1 MADTYDEK
9 KYYGDT
15 DGDARISEAIEF
27 LRQAA
32 EADTTNRAEAL
43 DDVRFAAGD
52 QWPVEIQNS
61 RNLEARPCL
70 TINKVDAYV
79 RQICNQQRQQRPRI
93 KCQGMNNETD
103 AKMAQMITGI
113 CRHVEVNSNAD
124 HAYDTAFD
132 FAVRMGWGYWRVTTD
147 YVRPDSF
154 DQEIYIKPIDNPF
167 TVYFDPNSVAP
178 DGSDAEKCLITV
190 VMAKEN
196 FRKMYPDADDGGSF
210 SARGTGDSN
219 SEWVTK
225 HDIRIAEY
233 FYTRIESTYL
243 VLLSDGTSAYEDELP
258 NKETMDLAGIYE
270 VSRRKT
276 FRKAI
281 KWCKVTAM
289 EVLEE
294 GTWAG
299 KYIPVVPTYGQQCVV
314 DNKRKRFGLVRM
326 AKDPQRMYN
335 FWQTSMTESVALAP
349 KAKWIMAEGQDENHE
364 QEWASANNTSYAYL
378 RYKQTDINGQPA
390 PPPIRQAPEQPPA
403 GIMVAAQSITQDL
416 QAVVGIFDPSQLPQ
430 GMISGKALNG
440 QQMQTDMTN
449 FHYYDNL
456 TRSIAHT
463 GRIILDL
470 IPKIYSAERVMRII
484 GDDGKPELVT
494 VNQRTGQQDENG
506 IEKILNDVTIGE
518 YDVVMET
525 GPGYNTKRQEAVD
538 SMMTLLA
545 ADPNL
550 MAQAGDLIFRNMDF
564 PGADV
569 IADRL
574 AAVNPMAQID
584 EKSPIPPQVQMQLAN
599 NQQQM
604 QAMQQQIQSMAM
616 MIKNRQDVEQVRQTG
631 EDRRAVLEA
640 EVKMRDQNTRSL
652 TSQNKTEID
661 ALMKLILGHMDT
673 ARLEAEIASRN
684 QDQYGVMTQAT
695 QAIEDNMAVMMP
707 PPPQQM
713 PQGQP
718 QQGQPPQQ
726 MM

>member
-1 MADTYDEK
+1 MASYYEEDT
-9 KYYGDT
+9 YYGDA
-15 DGDARISEAIEF
+15 DGDPRISEAIEF

-32 EADTTNRAEAL
+32 EADKTNRAEAL
-43 DDVRFAAGD
+43 DDVKFAAGD

-70 TINKVDAYV
+70 TINKLDAYC
-79 RQICNQQRQQRPRI
+79 RQITNQQRQQRPRI

-103 AKMAQMITGI
+103 AKMAEIITGI

-132 FAVRMGWGYWRVTTD
+132 FAVRMGWGYWRITTD

-219 SEWVTK
+219 SEWITK

-233 FYTRIESTYL
+233 FYTRIESTHL

-258 NKETMDLAGIYE
+258 DQEVMDAAGIYE

-276 FRKAI
+276 FRKSI
-281 KWCKVTAM
+281 KWCKLTAM
-289 EVLEE
+289 QVLEE

-314 DNKRKRFGLVRM
+314 DNKRKKFGLVRM

-349 KAKWIMAEGQDENHE
+349 RAKWIMAEGQDEGHE
-364 QEWASANNTSYAYL
+364 SEWANANNTSYAYL
-378 RYKQTDINGQPA
+378 RYKQTDTTGQPA
-390 PPPIRQAPEQPPA
+390 PPPIRQNPEQPPA
-403 GIMVAAQSITQDL
+403 AIMAAAQSITQDL

-430 GMISGKALNG
+430 GNISGKALNG
-440 QQMQTDMTN
+440 QMSQIDMTN

-470 IPKIYSAERVMRII
+470 IPKIYSGERVMRII
-484 GDDGKPELVT
+484 GDDGKPELT
-494 VNQRTGQQDENG
+494 TINQKAVNANG
-506 IEKILNDVTIGE
+506 VETILNDVTVGE
-518 YDVVMET
+518 YDVVMDT

-545 ADPNL
+545 ADPAL
-550 MAQAGDLIFRNMDF
+550 MQQAGDLIFRNMDF
-564 PGADV
+564 PGAET

-574 AAVNPMAQID
+574 AAVNPLAQID
-584 EKSPIPPQVQMQLAN
+584 EKSPIPPQVQMQLAAS
-599 NQQQM
+599 QQQM
-604 QAMQQQIQSMAM
+604 QAMAQQIQQLQM
-616 MIKNRQDVEQVRQTG
+616 MIKNRQDVEIVRQTG

-673 ARLEAEIASRN
+673 ARLEAEIAARN
-684 QDQYGVMTQAT
+684 KDQYGVMNQAT
-695 QAIEDNMAVMMP
+695 QSIEDNMKLMLP
-707 PPPQQM
+707 QPQQQM
-713 PQGQP
+713 PQGQMP
-718 QQGQPPQQ
+718 QQEQPMQ
-726 MM
+726 

>member
-43 DDVRFAAGD
+43 DDVKFAAGD

-93 KCQGMNNETD
+93 KCQGMNNQTD

-233 FYTRIESTYL
+233 FYTRIESTHL

-270 VSRRKT
+270 VSKRKT

-378 RYKQTDINGQPA
+378 RYKQTDINGQAA
-390 PPPIRQAPEQPPA
+390 PPPIRQVPEQPPA

-494 VNQRTGQQDENG
+494 INQRTGQQDENG
-506 IEKILNDVTIGE
+506 VEMLLNDVTIGE

-538 SMMTLLA
+538 SMMSLLA

-604 QAMQQQIQSMAM
+604 QAMQQQIQAM
-616 MIKNRQDVEQVRQTG
+616 QLFITNRQDVEQVRQTG
-631 EDRRAVLEA
+631 EDRRAVLAA
-640 EVKMRDQNTRSL
+640 EVKLHDQNTRSV

-684 QDQYGVMTQAT
+684 QDQGVYMDRA
-695 QAIEDNMAVMMP
+695 ANSIIDNMEAMMP
-707 PPPQQM
+707 PPQQQM

-718 QQGQPPQQ
+718 QQGQQPPQ

>member
-1 MADTYDEK
+1 MADYYEEK

-15 DGDARISEAIEF
+15 DGDARITEAIEF

-43 DDVRFAAGD
+43 DDVKFAAGD

-61 RNLEARPCL
+61 RTLEARPCL

-103 AKMAQMITGI
+103 AKMAEIITGI

-219 SEWVTK
+219 TEWVTK

-233 FYTRIESTYL
+233 FYTRIISTHL
-243 VLLSDGTSAYEDELP
+243 VLLSDGTTVYEDELP
-258 NKETMDLAGIYE
+258 SADAMDMAGIYE

-276 FRKAI
+276 FKKQI

-299 KYIPVVPTYGQQCVV
+299 KFIPVVPTYGQQCVV
-314 DNKRKRFGLVRM
+314 DNKRKKFGLVRM

-349 KAKWIMAEGQDENHE
+349 RAKWIMAEGQDEGHE
-364 QEWASANNTSYAYL
+364 AEWAGANNTSYAYL
-378 RYKQTDINGQPA
+378 RYKMTDINGHPA
-390 PPPIRQAPEQPPA
+390 PPPIRQVPEQPPA
-403 GIMVAAQSITQDL
+403 AIMAAAQSITQDL
-416 QAVVGIFDPSQLPQ
+416 QAVVGIMDPNQLPM
-430 GMISGKALNG
+430 GNISGKALQG
-440 QQMQTDMTN
+440 QQMQIDMTN

-470 IPKIYSAERVMRII
+470 IPKIYSSERVMRII
-484 GDDGKPELVT
+484 GDDGKPELT
-494 VNQRTGQQDENG
+494 TINQKTGKQDENG
-506 IEKILNDVTIGE
+506 IEEILNNVTVGE

-564 PGADV
+564 PGAEI

-574 AAVNPMAQID
+574 ASVNPLAQID
-584 EKSPIPPQVQMQLAN
+584 DKSNIPPQVQMQLAN
-599 NQQQM
+599 SQQQM
-604 QAMQQQIQSMAM
+604 QAMQQQIQQMGM
-616 MIKNRQDVEQVRQTG
+616 MIKNRQDVEQVRQIG
-631 EDRRAVLEA
+631 EDRRAVLAA
-640 EVKMRDQNTRSL
+640 EVKLHDQNTRSV

-661 ALMKLILGHMDT
+661 ALMQLILGHMDT
-673 ARLEAEIASRN
+673 ARLEREIETRN
-684 QDQYGVMTQAT
+684 REQQGYTEQA
-695 QAIEDNMAVMMP
+695 ARSIEDNM
-707 PPPQQM
+707 QQM
-713 PQGQP
+713 LPQPAP

>member
-1 MADTYDEK
+1 
-9 KYYGDT
+9 
-15 DGDARISEAIEF
+15 
-27 LRQAA
+27 
-32 EADTTNRAEAL
+32 
-43 DDVRFAAGD
+43 
-52 QWPVEIQNS
+52 
-61 RNLEARPCL
+61 
-70 TINKVDAYV
+70 
-79 RQICNQQRQQRPRI
+79 
-93 KCQGMNNETD
+93 
-103 AKMAQMITGI
+103 
-113 CRHVEVNSNAD
+113 
-124 HAYDTAFD
+124 
-132 FAVRMGWGYWRVTTD
+132 
-147 YVRPDSF
+147 
-154 DQEIYIKPIDNPF
+154 
-167 TVYFDPNSVAP
+167 
-178 DGSDAEKCLITV
+178 
-190 VMAKEN
+190 
-196 FRKMYPDADDGGSF
+196 
-210 SARGTGDSN
+210 
-219 SEWVTK
+219 
-225 HDIRIAEY
+225 
-233 FYTRIESTYL
+233 
-243 VLLSDGTSAYEDELP
+243 
-258 NKETMDLAGIYE
+258 
-270 VSRRKT
+270 
-276 FRKAI
+276 
-281 KWCKVTAM
+281 
-289 EVLEE
+289 
-294 GTWAG
+294 
-299 KYIPVVPTYGQQCVV
+299 
-314 DNKRKRFGLVRM
+314 
-326 AKDPQRMYN
+326 
-335 FWQTSMTESVALAP
+335 
-349 KAKWIMAEGQDENHE
+349 MAEGQDENHE

-378 RYKQTDINGQPA
+378 RYKQTDINGQAA
-390 PPPIRQAPEQPPA
+390 PPPIRQVPEQPPA
-403 GIMVAAQSITQDL
+403 GIMAAAQSITMDL
-416 QAVVGIFDPSQLPQ
+416 QAVVGIADPNQLPS
-430 GMISGKALNG
+430 GNISGKALQG
-440 QQMQTDMTN
+440 QQQQIDMTN

-470 IPKIYSAERVMRII
+470 IPKIYSSERVMRII
-484 GDDGKPELVT
+484 GDDGKPELTT
-494 VNQRTGQQDENG
+494 VNQRTGETDENG
-506 IEKILNDVTIGE
+506 IEKILNDVTVGE

-538 SMMTLLA
+538 SMMQLLA

-631 EDRRAVLEA
+631 EDRRAVLSA

-718 QQGQPPQQ
+718 QQGQPPPQ

>member
-1 MADTYDEK
+1 
-9 KYYGDT
+9 
-15 DGDARISEAIEF
+15 
-27 LRQAA
+27 
-32 EADTTNRAEAL
+32 
-43 DDVRFAAGD
+43 
-52 QWPVEIQNS
+52 
-61 RNLEARPCL
+61 
-70 TINKVDAYV
+70 
-79 RQICNQQRQQRPRI
+79 
-93 KCQGMNNETD
+93 
-103 AKMAQMITGI
+103 
-113 CRHVEVNSNAD
+113 
-124 HAYDTAFD
+124 
-132 FAVRMGWGYWRVTTD
+132 
-147 YVRPDSF
+147 
-154 DQEIYIKPIDNPF
+154 
-167 TVYFDPNSVAP
+167 
-178 DGSDAEKCLITV
+178 
-190 VMAKEN
+190 
-196 FRKMYPDADDGGSF
+196 
-210 SARGTGDSN
+210 
-219 SEWVTK
+219 
-225 HDIRIAEY
+225 
-233 FYTRIESTYL
+233 
-243 VLLSDGTSAYEDELP
+243 
-258 NKETMDLAGIYE
+258 
-270 VSRRKT
+270 
-276 FRKAI
+276 
-281 KWCKVTAM
+281 
-289 EVLEE
+289 
-294 GTWAG
+294 
-299 KYIPVVPTYGQQCVV
+299 
-314 DNKRKRFGLVRM
+314 
-326 AKDPQRMYN
+326 
-335 FWQTSMTESVALAP
+335 
-349 KAKWIMAEGQDENHE
+349 
-364 QEWASANNTSYAYL
+364 
-378 RYKQTDINGQPA
+378 
-390 PPPIRQAPEQPPA
+390 
-403 GIMVAAQSITQDL
+403 MVAAQSITQDL

-538 SMMTLLA
+538 SMMSLLA

-604 QAMQQQIQSMAM
+604 QQMQQQIQAM
-616 MIKNRQDVEQVRQTG
+616 QLFITNRQDVEQVRQTG
-631 EDRRAVLEA
+631 EDRRAVLAA
-640 EVKMRDQNTRSL
+640 EVKLHDQNTRSV

-684 QDQYGVMTQAT
+684 QDQGVYMDRA
-695 QAIEDNMAVMMP
+695 ANSIIDNMQTMMP
-707 PPPQQM
+707 PPPQPQQM

-718 QQGQPPQQ
+718 QPPQQ

>member
-1 MADTYDEK
+1 
-9 KYYGDT
+9 
-15 DGDARISEAIEF
+15 
-27 LRQAA
+27 
-32 EADTTNRAEAL
+32 
-43 DDVRFAAGD
+43 
-52 QWPVEIQNS
+52 
-61 RNLEARPCL
+61 
-70 TINKVDAYV
+70 
-79 RQICNQQRQQRPRI
+79 
-93 KCQGMNNETD
+93 
-103 AKMAQMITGI
+103 
-113 CRHVEVNSNAD
+113 
-124 HAYDTAFD
+124 
-132 FAVRMGWGYWRVTTD
+132 
-147 YVRPDSF
+147 
-154 DQEIYIKPIDNPF
+154 
-167 TVYFDPNSVAP
+167 
-178 DGSDAEKCLITV
+178 
-190 VMAKEN
+190 
-196 FRKMYPDADDGGSF
+196 MYPDADDGGSF

-243 VLLSDGTSAYEDELP
+243 VLLSDGTTSYEDELP
-258 NKETMDLAGIYE
+258 NKETMELVGVYE

-276 FRKAI
+276 FRKTI
-281 KWCKVTAM
+281 KWCKLTAM
-289 EVLEE
+289 QVLEE

-314 DNKRKRFGLVRM
+314 DNKRKKFGLVRM

-349 KAKWIMAEGQDENHE
+349 RAKWIMAEGQDENHE
-364 QEWASANNTSYAYL
+364 TEWAGANNTSYAYL

-390 PPPIRQAPEQPPA
+390 PPPIRQVPEQPPA
-403 GIMVAAQSITQDL
+403 AIMAAAQAITMDL
-416 QAVVGIFDPSQLPQ
+416 QAVVGIADPNQLPS
-430 GMISGKALNG
+430 GNISGKALQG
-440 QQMQTDMTN
+440 QQQQIDMTN

-470 IPKIYSAERVMRII
+470 IPKIYSSERVMRII
-484 GDDGKPELVT
+484 GDDGKPELT
-494 VNQRTGQQDENG
+494 TLNQKTGQMDENG
-506 IEKILNDVTIGE
+506 IEKVLNDVTIGE
-518 YDVVMET
+518 YDVVMDT

-538 SMMTLLA
+538 SMMSLLA

-564 PGADV
+564 PGAEI

-574 AAVNPMAQID
+574 AAVNPLAQID
-584 EKSPIPPQVQMQLAN
+584 EKSDIPPQVQMQLAQG
-599 NQQQM
+599 QQQM
-604 QAMQQQIQSMAM
+604 QAMAQQIQQLQM

-631 EDRRAVLEA
+631 EDRRAVLAA

-707 PPPQQM
+707 QPQQQM
-713 PQGQP
+713 PQQGQP
-718 QQGQPPQQ
+718 QQPPQQ

>member
-1 MADTYDEK
+1 MADYYEEK

-15 DGDARISEAIEF
+15 DGDSRITEAIEF

-43 DDVRFAAGD
+43 DDVKFAAGD

-61 RNLEARPCL
+61 RGLEARPCL

-103 AKMAQMITGI
+103 AKMAEIITGI

-233 FYTRIESTYL
+233 FYTRIESTHL
-243 VLLSDGTSAYEDELP
+243 VLLSDGTTAYEDELP
-258 NKETMDLAGIYE
+258 SKETMELAGVYE

-276 FRKAI
+276 FRKSI
-281 KWCKVTAM
+281 KWCKLTAM
-289 EVLEE
+289 QVLEE

-299 KYIPVVPTYGQQCVV
+299 KYIPIVPTYGQQCVV
-314 DNKRKRFGLVRM
+314 DNKRKKFGLVRM

-349 KAKWIMAEGQDENHE
+349 KAKWIMAEGQDEGHE
-364 QEWASANNTSYAYL
+364 SEWSNANNAAYAYL
-378 RYKQTDINGQPA
+378 RYKMTDINGVPA
-390 PPPIRQAPEQPPA
+390 GAPIRQAPEPPPT
-403 GIMVAAQSITQDL
+403 GIMAAAQSITQDL

-430 GMISGKALNG
+430 GNMSGKALNG
-440 QQMQTDMTN
+440 QQMQMDMTN

-484 GDDGKPELVT
+484 GDDGKPELT
-494 VNQRTGQQDENG
+494 TINQKTGEQDENG
-506 IEKILNDVTIGE
+506 IEMILNDVTVGE

-545 ADPNL
+545 ADPGL
-550 MAQAGDLIFRNMDF
+550 MQQAGDLIFRNMDF
-564 PGADV
+564 PGAEI

-574 AAVNPMAQID
+574 AAVNPLAQID
-584 EKSPIPPQVQMQLAN
+584 EKSPIPPQVQMQLAQS
-599 NQQQM
+599 QQQM
-604 QAMQQQIQSMAM
+604 QMMAQQIQGLQM

-631 EDRRAVLEA
+631 EDRRAVLAA
-640 EVKMRDQNTRSL
+640 EVKLHDQNTRSV

-684 QDQYGVMTQAT
+684 QDQGVYMDRA
-695 QAIEDNMAVMMP
+695 ANSIIDNMQTMMP
-707 PPPQQM
+707 QPQQQM
-713 PQGQP
+713 PQE
-718 QQGQPPQQ
+718 QQGQMPQQ

>member
-1 MADTYDEK
+1 MADYYEDK

-15 DGDARISEAIEF
+15 DGDSRITEAIEF

-43 DDVRFAAGD
+43 DDVKFAAGD

-61 RNLEARPCL
+61 RSLEARPCL

-103 AKMAQMITGI
+103 EKMAQIITGI

-178 DGSDAEKCLITV
+178 DGSDAEKCLVTV

-196 FRKMYPDADDGGSF
+196 FKKMYPDADDGGSF

-243 VLLSDGTSAYEDELP
+243 VLLSDGTTAYEDELP
-258 NKETMDLAGIYE
+258 SKEAMELAGIYE
-270 VSRRKT
+270 VSKRKT

-281 KWCKVTAM
+281 KWCKLTAM
-289 EVLEE
+289 QVLEE

-299 KYIPVVPTYGQQCVV
+299 KYIPIVPTYGQQCVV
-314 DNKRKRFGLVRM
+314 DNKRKKFGLVRM

-349 KAKWIMAEGQDENHE
+349 KAKWIMAEGQDEGHE
-364 QEWASANNTSYAYL
+364 SEWAGANNTAFSYL
-378 RYKQTDINGQPA
+378 RYKMTDINGQPA
-390 PPPIRQAPEQPPA
+390 PPPIRQVPEQPPSA
-403 GIMVAAQSITQDL
+403 IMAAAQAITMDL
-416 QAVVGIFDPSQLPQ
+416 QAVVGIADPNQLPS
-430 GMISGKALNG
+430 GNISGKALQG
-440 QQMQTDMTN
+440 QQQQIDMTN

-470 IPKIYSAERVMRII
+470 IPKIYSSERVMRII
-484 GDDGKPELVT
+484 GDDGKPELT
-494 VNQRTGQQDENG
+494 TINQKSGQMDENG
-506 IEKILNDVTIGE
+506 IEMILNDVTIGE
-518 YDVVMET
+518 YDVVMDT

-538 SMMTLLA
+538 SMMSLLA

-574 AAVNPMAQID
+574 AAVNPLAKID
-584 EKSPIPPQVQMQLAN
+584 EKSDIPPQVQMQLVQS
-599 NQQQM
+599 QQQM
-604 QAMQQQIQSMAM
+604 QQMAQQIQGLQM

-631 EDRRAVLEA
+631 EDRRAVLAA
-640 EVKMRDQNTRSL
+640 EVKLHDQNTRSV

-684 QDQYGVMTQAT
+684 ADQGVYMDRA
-695 QAIEDNMAVMMP
+695 ANSIVDNMQAMMP

-713 PQGQP
+713 PQE